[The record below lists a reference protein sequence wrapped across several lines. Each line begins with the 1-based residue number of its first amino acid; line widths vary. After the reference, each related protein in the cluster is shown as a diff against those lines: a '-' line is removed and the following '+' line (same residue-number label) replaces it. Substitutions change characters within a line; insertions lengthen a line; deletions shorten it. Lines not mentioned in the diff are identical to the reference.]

1 MKKLLVLL
9 LFLPSIASAW
19 GGIAHDVICEIAF
32 QELNAEARDEVE
44 RLISFENEFD
54 TFAESC
60 RWADRP
66 RKRAPDHYI
75 NVPRDL
81 AVITTDDCPMA
92 KTCLFPAIKKDLEVL
107 SDKSLSDQMRLD
119 ALKLLSHWVGDIHQP
134 LHVGFKDDRGAND
147 IDVTGMCRGT
157 LHGVWDGCIIERQ
170 LGKDVKAIA
179 NDFLTS
185 ITEDE
190 RRSWQLDS
198 PAEWADESY
207 QLTLSPQTGYCTL
220 KEGACWYWP
229 YIKTLG
235 EGNLHREM
243 IITQKYLSA
252 NQEVIELRL
261 QQAGIRLGTVLN
273 QALKDR

>member
-19 GGIAHDVICEIAF
+19 GGIGHDVICEIAF
-32 QELNAEARDEVE
+32 QGLNAEARDEVE
-44 RLISFENEFD
+44 HLTELDSEFD

-60 RWADRP
+60 RWADRLEE
-66 RKRAPDHYI
+66 RAPDHYI

-81 AVITTDDCPMA
+81 SVITTDDCPMA

-119 ALKLLSHWVGDIHQP
+119 ALKLLGHWVGDLHQP
-134 LHVGFKDDRGAND
+134 LHVSFMDDRGGNN
-147 IDVTGMCRGT
+147 IDATGVCRGT

-170 LGKDVKAIA
+170 LGKDAKAIA
-179 NDFLTS
+179 NDLFAS
-185 ITEDE
+185 ITEEE

-198 PAEWADESY
+198 PVEWANESY

-220 KEGACWYWP
+220 QEGACWYWP
-229 YIKTLG
+229 YTKTLG

-243 IITQKYLSA
+243 IITQGYLSA
-252 NQEVIELRL
+252 NQEVSELRL
-261 QQAGIRLGTVLN
+261 QQAGVRLGAVLN